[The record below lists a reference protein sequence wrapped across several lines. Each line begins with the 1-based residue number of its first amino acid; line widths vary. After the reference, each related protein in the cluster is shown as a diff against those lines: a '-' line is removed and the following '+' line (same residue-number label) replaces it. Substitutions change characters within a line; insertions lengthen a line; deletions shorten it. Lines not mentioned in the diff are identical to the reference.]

1 MGYMHIENLH
11 ANQDILMFKEC
22 YALEKIHGTSAHVR
36 FTNGEVGYHSGG
48 VKQGNFTDLFDTE
61 ELYTKFMELGYSR
74 VVAYGEAYG
83 GKCQGMSALYGPD
96 LKFVVFEVKVG
107 DTWLN
112 VPNAADV
119 ASKLGLEFVHF
130 DLLEN
135 HTDVLDRFR
144 DAPSAQSIRNGIEEG
159 GKREGIVLRPIEEMT
174 KSNGNRII
182 AKHKG
187 AEFSETKTVR
197 EVSPERAVVL
207 KDANDI
213 AAEWVTH
220 NRMAHVL
227 DELTVAL
234 GFDPTIKDTL
244 AVIQYM
250 QVDIYRES
258 KGEVEAT
265 KEVNRAIGSA
275 SAKLFKEYLKSALGS
290 RSNDCSE

>member
-36 FTNGEVGYHSGG
+36 FTNGKVGYYSGG
-48 VKQGNFTDLFDTE
+48 VKQENFTDLFDTE
-61 ELYTKFMELGYSR
+61 ELYTKFMELGHSR
-74 VVAYGEAYG
+74 VIAYGEAYG
-83 GKCQGMSALYGPD
+83 GKCQGMSYLYGPD
-96 LKFVVFEVKVG
+96 LKFAVFEVKVG

-112 VPNAADV
+112 VPDAADV
-119 ASKLGLEFVHF
+119 AYKLGLEFVYYDIVKT
-130 DLLEN
+130 DLEILN
-135 HTDVLDRFR
+135 AQR

-159 GKREGIVLRPIEEMT
+159 GKREGIVLRPIEEMI

-227 DELTVAL
+227 DELTVAI
-234 GFDPTIKDTL
+234 GYDPTIKETL
-244 AVIQYM
+244 AVIQFM
-250 QVDIYRES
+250 QIDVYRES
-258 KGEVEAT
+258 KGEVVST